1 MDESTDINNICQLL
15 ICIHGHVAEQAIF
28 DAIKSIV
35 DKNQL
40 ASISSDEAKVM
51 RVRNEGLLGIL
62 KKNEVNYPAFHCVIH
77 QQALFSKEIGMN
89 STMNIAV
96 KIINKIRDP
105 L

>member
-51 RVRNEGLLGIL
+51 RVSLLGIF
-62 KKNEVNYPAFHCVIH
+62 KKNEGNCPAFHCVIH